1 MQNTAKGSVMVVH
14 YEKRK
19 KGRRNSN
26 YYYWGVMRYEN
37 CKKFA
42 SKDSLDILIFP

>member
-37 CKKFA
+37 CKNFA
-42 SKDSLDILIFP
+42 SKDSSDFLIFP